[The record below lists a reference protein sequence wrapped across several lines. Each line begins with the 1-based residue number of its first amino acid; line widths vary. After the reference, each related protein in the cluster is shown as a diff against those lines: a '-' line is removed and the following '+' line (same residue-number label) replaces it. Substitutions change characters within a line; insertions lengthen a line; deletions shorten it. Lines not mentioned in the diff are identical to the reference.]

1 MKILITGVSG
11 FIGYHLALKL
21 LKHNFEIIGVD
32 NMNNYYNND
41 LKFDRLKEI
50 EKISNSNFKFR
61 KVDINDESS
70 INKIFT
76 ENKFDVV
83 IHLAAQAGVRYSI
96 DNPKTYIDTNIKG
109 FFNVIDASYKSNV
122 DLFLYASSSSV
133 YGLGKELPYN
143 ENSITDKPASLYAAT
158 KKSTEL
164 IAHSYSHLYG
174 LKTIGLRFFTV
185 YGPWG
190 RPDMA
195 YYTFTQKIL
204 NDEPIQIFNNGL
216 NYRDFTY
223 IEDIIDGI
231 EKIIN
236 KGLTKQNY
244 SLINIG
250 NNESVSVEK
259 FISILEKNLNKKAI
273 KEYVSF
279 QKGDVEK
286 TWADI
291 NLIKKD
297 YEYSPKTSLEEGLKK
312 FCKWYLNY
320 NKVH

>member
-164 IAHSYSHLYG
+164 ISHSYSHLYG

-236 KGLTKQNY
+236 KGLIKQNY

-279 QKGDVEK
+279 QKGDVER

-297 YEYSPKTSLEEGLKK
+297 YGYSPKTSLEEGLKK

>member
-279 QKGDVEK
+279 QKGDVER

-291 NLIKKD
+291 NLIKKE